1 LVAPSVVIPPSQRQ
15 VASRRMRSVS
25 PAHRS
30 PGVSPPLSEAKSS
43 HKEGQDQTPVHPEPL
58 HRCQRKGDPR
68 HALVEVDPPTHPG
81 TDVGRRLTTRQVRQ
95 HPSAVPSEGHG
106 EEEIFP

>member
-1 LVAPSVVIPPSQRQ
+1 
-15 VASRRMRSVS
+15 M
-25 PAHRS
+25 
-30 PGVSPPLSEAKSS
+30 
-43 HKEGQDQTPVHPEPL
+43 DQIPVHPKPITPL
-58 HRCQRKGDPR
+58 PKGKDT
-68 HALVEVDPPTHPG
+68 HSIQVDMDPPTHPG